1 MDKITIS
8 VHTNTH
14 TPALYQRIS
23 KEFDIPLDN
32 LTSAALDW
40 ALESIEFMFYV
51 TNQKDLPHS

>member
-14 TPALYQRIS
+14 TLALYQRIS
-23 KEFDIPLDN
+23 KKFDIPLDN

-51 TNQKDLPHS
+51 TNQKD